1 MRVFGYGYKGSV
13 EENGTY
19 SVAGVLW
26 GYSWRSTEVFSD
38 GGGIGMADGGDRLY
52 VWVEMRK

>member
-1 MRVFGYGYKGSV
+1 MKLWRTLYQLVVGLFGDGYKGSM

-26 GYSWRSTEVFSD
+26 DF
-38 GGGIGMADGGDRLY
+38 L
-52 VWVEMRK
+52 